1 MTQVNADL
9 DRVPDAEDVR
19 NRMLQRMSLRTRFVL
34 FSMAC
39 LVPLCIAA
47 VFFLNRGIERNT
59 EQLIS
64 NEYTIASMVD
74 RSVIGY
80 FDRNIAALE
89 SLADNPDITS
99 MDPLTANDLLGQ
111 ASTISSEFS
120 RLFLVDNAGQIIS
133 PSDDP
138 PRDIVD
144 GLSGQLTQ
152 TMEQRQ
158 VRVSPR
164 ITVSDDT
171 AVMVLTVPVI
181 TIAETESTNGDAS
194 QQDSTAASEAPV
206 AGVDE
211 TEAETTP
218 PGQVVGALGVVLRMD
233 QIEELVLPL
242 ARGQTEIA
250 VIRPDE
256 LFLGTS
262 AVRREASAFLTNEV
276 EPIELAQSGETGEF
290 RSTSV
295 SGTDIIGVYTPLSIA
310 SSTWA
315 TLVTNPAP
323 QSYAESLWFQG
334 LLVLLLAGVAILAL
348 AVVMGELTARPLRAL
363 AQKAVAMQGGDFSS
377 KIEPVGS
384 GEVRVLS
391 TAMAEMTSQLEG
403 QVQGLEDVQHTRESQ
418 TRQMRDLLRRTLRLQ
433 EDEQRRIASEIHDA
447 VSPLITGAL
456 YQARALQMSNGS
468 TTHEE
473 SEAALSSVNHLLER
487 ATSELHGVI
496 FDLRPPDLD
505 DLGVV
510 AAIQAYATSIQRTSH
525 NVRLELSEEPPQLT
539 SEVRLGMYRIVQE
552 ALHNVMRHSGADEA
566 LVRLESTESL
576 LRLTIRDN
584 GSGFDPETA
593 IRPTSLGLL
602 SMRER
607 AAAIGASLTIVS
619 RPGGGTAIILERT
632 HTESVMSDDVLAD
645 LISVEHTR
653 SNQDGHVHDDDE
665 AGDVSATSGDPSHN
679 GVSTHRS
686 AEGEP

>member
-1 MTQVNADL
+1 
-9 DRVPDAEDVR
+9 
-19 NRMLQRMSLRTRFVL
+19 MLQRMSLRTRFVL

-64 NEYTIASMVD
+64 NEYTIASLVD
-74 RSVIGY
+74 RSVMGY
-80 FDRNIAALE
+80 FERNIAALD
-89 SLADNPDITS
+89 SLAKNPDVAS
-99 MDPLTANDLLGQ
+99 MDPERATPLLGT

-120 RLFLVDNAGQIIS
+120 RLFLVDNAYRIVG
-133 PSDDP
+133 PSDDAP
-138 PRDIVD
+138 VELVD
-144 GLSGQLTQ
+144 GLSDQLTQ

-158 VRVSPR
+158 PRISPR
-164 ITVSDDT
+164 ITVSEDT
-171 AVMVLTVPVI
+171 VVMVLTMPVI
-181 TIAETESTNGDAS
+181 TVTETESTDDEPAAGAAPESSD
-194 QQDSTAASEAPV
+194 TAV
-206 AGVDE
+206 IGTDGTGGE
-211 TEAETTP
+211 TETTP
-218 PGQVVGALGVVLRMD
+218 ANVVVGAVGVVLPMA
-233 QIEELVLPL
+233 QIEDLVLPL
-242 ARGQTEIA
+242 ARGETEIA
-250 VIRPDE
+250 VVRPNE
-256 LFLGTS
+256 LFLGT
-262 AVRREASAFLTNEV
+262 AGIRREEADFLADESEV
-276 EPIELAQSGETGEF
+276 IELAHSGEIGEF
-290 RSTSV
+290 TSTSAT
-295 SGTDIIGVYTPLSIA
+295 GTDIVGVYQPLAVGSG
-310 SSTWA
+310 TWA

-323 QSYAESLWFQG
+323 QSYVESLWVQG
-334 LLVLLLAGVAILAL
+334 LLVLLLAALAILAL
-348 AVVMGELTARPLRAL
+348 AVVLGELTARPLRTL
-363 AQKAVAMQGGDFSS
+363 AQKAAAMQRGDFSS
-377 KIEPVGS
+377 RIEPVGS

-391 TAMAEMTSQLEG
+391 TALAGMTSQLEG
-403 QVQGLEDVQHTRESQ
+403 QVQGLEDVQHTRENQ

-468 TTHEE
+468 TPHEE

-525 NVRLELSEEPPQLT
+525 NVRLELGEEPPQLT

-566 LVRLESTESL
+566 LVRLESTENL

-645 LISVEHTR
+645 LISVEQTR
-653 SNQDGHVHDDDE
+653 SNQDGHVQDDGE

-679 GVSTHRS
+679 GVSAHRS